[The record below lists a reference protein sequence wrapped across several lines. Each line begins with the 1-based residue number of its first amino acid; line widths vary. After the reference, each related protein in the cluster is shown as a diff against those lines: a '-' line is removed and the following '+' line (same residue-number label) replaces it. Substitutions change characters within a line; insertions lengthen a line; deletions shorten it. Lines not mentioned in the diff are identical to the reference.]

1 MMPRKKRSLN
11 KEDTSDFETP
21 RTLIQQVISHG
32 DNEKTIQR
40 ERRKTRKSKLLTIEQ
55 PETLLS
61 STDENAH
68 ENDKTAVG
76 VETSLITPRTA
87 LHAVITTHNVINTVK
102 PSNRHKKLTES
113 LVQIPNSELQELVD
127 QESSKQLEPPQR
139 HGKEQNPDT
148 SINEYRR
155 KLNEKLS
162 KFKIHTQEETTI
174 QLEPTIEPPTLP
186 TFHST
191 QLQNDSSEYIETFS
205 QKLKEKLL
213 PFKTQLSQIE
223 KSHQDKVIIENE
235 NDENDNQHS
244 NQLLENV
251 FEEKESQD
259 IIEVSMEKENNEK
272 FENDQLIENVSQGME
287 SQDDGLVE
295 SVGHQQSNI
304 GGVED
309 MNMEELIVGTNN
321 HDNFNDYGQASGN
334 DEDDNVVHQD
344 DNEADW
350 QDVAPQDVDVVPPS
364 SSSDEDMDDPLLVRS
379 FHDDNLD
386 KDGSPGDEQ
395 SIHGATKVLMTSQSA
410 NKSKQTKP
418 SVKKKRPVP
427 NMTRLV
433 TAGQTSFHKN
443 KKPTKRNLPVSRK
456 QLYGI
461 MQHYCANKVTKG
473 AMDLVEE
480 CFEKFFKQLCH
491 DVETMTL
498 HGGRK
503 VVTMADIELVM
514 RRQRFVTDERP
525 LQILIEENFPLEYRR
540 LFIPVAGSV
549 TNKKK

>member
-1 MMPRKKRSLN
+1 MARKKRSLN

-55 PETLLS
+55 PDTLQS
-61 STDENAH
+61 GTDDNAQ
-68 ENDKTAVG
+68 ENDKTTVA
-76 VETSLITPRTA
+76 VETSLVTPRTA
-87 LHAVITTHNVINTVK
+87 LHAVIKTHDVINTVK

-113 LVQIPNSELQELVD
+113 LVQIPDSELQELVD

-139 HGKEQNPDT
+139 HENEQNPDT

-155 KLNEKLS
+155 KLNEKLR
-162 KFKIHTQEETTI
+162 KLKLHTRENTSI
-174 QLEPTIEPPTLP
+174 QLEPNIELPTLP

-223 KSHQDKVIIENE
+223 KSHQDEVIFENE
-235 NDENDNQHS
+235 NEENA
-244 NQLLENV
+244 
-251 FEEKESQD
+251 
-259 IIEVSMEKENNEK
+259 
-272 FENDQLIENVSQGME
+272 DQSVENVSQEMK
-287 SQDDGLVE
+287 SQVDGLVKN
-295 SVGHQQSNI
+295 VDHQQSNI

-309 MNMEELIVGTNN
+309 ANMEEQVIVATNN
-321 HDNFNDYGQASGN
+321 HDEDFNADGQASGN
-334 DEDDNVVHQD
+334 DKDDNQVDQD
-344 DNEADW
+344 DNEANW
-350 QDVAPQDVDVVPPS
+350 QDVVPPS
-364 SSSDEDMDDPLLVRS
+364 SPSDEDMEDPLLVRS
-379 FHDDNLD
+379 FHEDNLGD
-386 KDGSPGDEQ
+386 KPIQD
-395 SIHGATKVLMTSQSA
+395 ATKVLMTSQSL
-410 NKSKQTKP
+410 NKSKQTKS

-491 DVETMTL
+491 DIETMTL

-514 RRQRFVTDERP
+514 RRQRFVTDEKP
-525 LQILIEENFPLEYRR
+525 LQIIIEENFPLEYRR

-549 TNKKK
+549 ANKEK